1 MRGLETARLGEA
13 WVDNGFGD
21 GEHKEL
27 RMGHRKAEKVDSV
40 SIG

>member
-1 MRGLETARLGEA
+1 MGLETARLGES

-27 RMGHRKAEKVDSV
+27 GVGHRKAEEIESV